1 MQFIFR
7 NRWIAVIWAFSVLGS
22 IAMFVSDGGGG
33 ERLGESVAAIGSK
46 AEAAKPKLAG
56 NQERLR
62 EDGTLDDGFA
72 SDDEVML
79 TDEEREAKAA
89 RLAAASTAAKQAAA
103 KALAAQ
109 DAEAGL

>member
-7 NRWIAVIWAFSVLGS
+7 NRWIALIWACSVLGS

-33 ERLGESVAAIGSK
+33 EKLGESVAALNGNSGT
-46 AEAAKPKLAG
+46 ARPKFPS
-56 NQERLR
+56 NEERLR
-62 EDGTLDDGFA
+62 EDGSLDDGFA

-89 RLAAASTAAKQAAA
+89 RLAAATTAAKQAAA
-103 KALAAQ
+103 KALASTE
-109 DAEAGL
+109 AEPGL